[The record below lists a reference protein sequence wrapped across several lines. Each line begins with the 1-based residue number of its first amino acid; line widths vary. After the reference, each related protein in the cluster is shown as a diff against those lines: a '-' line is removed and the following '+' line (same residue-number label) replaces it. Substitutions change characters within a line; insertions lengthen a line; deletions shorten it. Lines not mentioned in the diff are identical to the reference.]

1 MKNMSSYNQFHE
13 TLKEA
18 SDHILEVISKQINV
32 NTFCVAS
39 NDRETSL
46 IFSALHQD
54 EHLFDAGTSL
64 PFLDAY

>member
-1 MKNMSSYNQFHE
+1 MNSQFHTSIE
-13 TLKEA
+13 QA
-18 SDHILEVISKQINV
+18 SDHILDVISKQIDV

-39 NDRETSL
+39 NNRKTSL
-46 IFSALHQD
+46 IFSAFHRN